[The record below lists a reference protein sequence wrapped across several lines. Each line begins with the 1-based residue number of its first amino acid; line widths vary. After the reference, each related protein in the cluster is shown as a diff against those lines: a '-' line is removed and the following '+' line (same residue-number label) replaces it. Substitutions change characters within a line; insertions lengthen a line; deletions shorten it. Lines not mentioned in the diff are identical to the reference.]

1 MITFLFKEKLI
12 IRIHLH
18 CAKYYHSQN
27 TDTENAMHLIR
38 LARFKAGEIRR
49 HFLKV
54 KSGFILL
61 PL

>member
-1 MITFLFKEKLI
+1 M
-12 IRIHLH
+12 
-18 CAKYYHSQN
+18 
-27 TDTENAMHLIR
+27 DTENAMHLIR